1 MRLFSSSPSSSS
13 PKPNFTLFSPSQ
25 NPNKFTF
32 KTVHPFKT
40 RLPTPSLL
48 SLIPPCS
55 SKIYSSSTVL
65 NKEADQEGSVEAE
78 QDTFKKVLV
87 VRRPV
92 KDVSREDDESE
103 DVEAEGDD
111 DALKSSRID
120 AGLEEFAKKLPM
132 FEPERVESGG
142 SLGKPLTVNLDLA
155 LYKARVLARKYR
167 YEEAETILE
176 KCIYYWP
183 EDGRSYVTLGK
194 ILSKQSKM
202 AEARAVY
209 ERGCQATQGEN
220 PYIWQDGYCDHY
232 LPGFANTPFY
242 PLENCKIV
250 LGDEDSKFSKYS
262 GRFAF
267 YVLKQR
273 RCFMCWAVLENKM
286 GNIRRARELFDAATV
301 ADKRH
306 IAAWHG
312 WAVLELKQGNVKKAR
327 HLLAKGLKFC
337 SGNEY
342 IYQTLALLEA
352 RASRYEQARYLFRQA
367 TKCNPKSCA
376 SWLAWAQL
384 EVQQENNR
392 AARLL
397 FEKAVQASPKNRFA
411 WHVWGVFEAN
421 IGNIDKGRKLL
432 KIGHALNPRDPVL
445 LQSLALLEYKHS
457 TANLARVLF
466 RRASELDPRH
476 QPVWIAWGWMEWKEG
491 NVSTARELYQR
502 ALSIDS
508 TTESAARCLQAWG
521 VLEQRAGNLS
531 AARRLFR
538 SSLNINSQSYVTW
551 MTWAA
556 LEEDQGNSVRAEE
569 IRNLYFQQRTEVVD
583 DASWVMGF
591 LDVIDPALDS
601 IKRLLN
607 LDQDPSNKAQEPLKD
622 AGVNETS
629 AQEPLVSSS
638 SGQNDGFDIENESGL
653 DLDAFIEDK
662 LLLDPSKLDILMENP
677 GSFTPKRIK
686 SPRRVWRS
694 QKRTTMTLPQ
704 TSI

>member
-1 MRLFSSSPSSSS
+1 M
-13 PKPNFTLFSPSQ
+13 
-25 NPNKFTF
+25 
-32 KTVHPFKT
+32 
-40 RLPTPSLL
+40 
-48 SLIPPCS
+48 
-55 SKIYSSSTVL
+55 
-65 NKEADQEGSVEAE
+65 
-78 QDTFKKVLV
+78 
-87 VRRPV
+87 
-92 KDVSREDDESE
+92 DVSGEENDDGSE
-103 DVEAEGDD
+103 DGEAEGDD
-111 DALKSSRID
+111 VISKPSGID
-120 AGLEEFAKKLPM
+120 AGLEEFAKKMPL
-132 FEPERVESGG
+132 FEPERGESGG
-142 SLGKPLTVNLDLA
+142 TLEKPLAVNLDLS

-167 YEEAETILE
+167 YEEAEKILE

-194 ILSKQSKM
+194 ILSKQAKRT
-202 AEARAVY
+202 EARAVY
-209 ERGCQATQGEN
+209 ETGCQATQGEN
-220 PYIWQDGYCDHY
+220 PYIWQ
-232 LPGFANTPFY
+232 
-242 PLENCKIV
+242 
-250 LGDEDSKFSKYS
+250 
-262 GRFAF
+262 
-267 YVLKQR
+267 
-273 RCFMCWAVLENKM
+273 CWAVLENKM

-327 HLLAKGLKFC
+327 HLLAKGIKFC
-337 SGNEY
+337 GGNEY
-342 IYQTLALLEA
+342 VYQTLALLEA
-352 RASRYEQARYLFRQA
+352 KANRYEQARYLFRQA

-384 EVQQENNR
+384 EVQQENNC

-421 IGNIDKGRKLL
+421 IGNVDMGRKLL

-476 QPVWIAWGWMEWKEG
+476 QPVWIGVGDPLGWLKRCKNFFGNQQTNEKEKVGLASFHLLGEAQLWFDQMEKEKANLDWGHFKACCHAWGWMEWKEG
-491 NVSTARELYQR
+491 NISTARELYQR

-583 DASWVMGF
+583 DASWVTGF

-607 LDQDPSNKAQEPLKD
+607 LDQGLINKAREPSKD
-622 AGVNETS
+622 AESIEDGAE
-629 AQEPLVSSS
+629 EPFLTTL
-638 SGQNDGFDIENESGL
+638 GLNDGNDIGYGSRFDLN
-653 DLDAFIEDK
+653 AFIKDK
-662 LLLDPSKLDILMENP
+662 LSLDPSKLDLLMENS
-677 GSFTPKRIK
+677 GNSSPKRVTSPKKNVEITESNHHDFALTEHIK
-686 SPRRVWRS
+686 FTAATANACSNIYLFSRMRQR
-694 QKRTTMTLPQ
+694 MLF
-704 TSI
+704 